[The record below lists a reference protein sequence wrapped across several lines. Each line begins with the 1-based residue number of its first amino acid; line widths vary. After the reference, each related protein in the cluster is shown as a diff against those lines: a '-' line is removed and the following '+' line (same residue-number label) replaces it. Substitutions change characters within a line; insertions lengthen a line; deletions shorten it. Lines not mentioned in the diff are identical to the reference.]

1 MTIVLGL
8 HFRKHKKNIA
18 YWVASHCPTDN
29 KRENYVKSMQQFI
42 NVDVYGKCGNLT
54 CPYQKQRN
62 PCEDDLALKYYF
74 YLAFENSNCV
84 DYISEKFWRNINH
97 PVVGIIFPIT
107 QSKCSNLGN

>member
-1 MTIVLGL
+1 MTTALYL

-29 KRENYVKSMQQFI
+29 KRENYVKSMQKFI

-97 PVVGIIFPIT
+97 PVVWQIYPIIDLI
-107 QSKCSNLGN
+107 S